1 MFLLKV
7 ENRGYEV
14 NQRDAENVTL
24 LHWAAINNRM
34 DIVKYLIMKG
44 QSILLKQKFQEVQY
58 SYIMMF
64 ETLLHTIWFHN
75 FEQSFY

>member
-1 MFLLKV
+1 MWKIQNCNFTVLFLLKV

-44 QSILLKQKFQEVQY
+44 N
-58 SYIMMF
+58 IMMF

-75 FEQSFY
+75 FEQSFC